1 MELARPWFLLLLP
14 VVALVAWHHLKLGGD
29 PARLRHPRVMLM
41 QGAPVSLRMR
51 LARWRPWFSIV
62 ALVLLV
68 IAASG
73 PRVAHFSE
81 EIEGEGID
89 IILSLD
95 ISGSMRSLDFEP
107 KDRLEAAK
115 DVIRDFITGRPHDRI
130 GLVVFA
136 AKAFTQCPL
145 TVDQQVLTGFLDE
158 VQVGLIDDGT
168 AIGLGLATAVARLRH
183 SDSPSKTVI
192 LLTDGVNNVP
202 TLEPETAAEL
212 AEELGVRV
220 YTVAIGREGL
230 GALSRGRCFHGTT
243 HPTAGNKNRSGV
255 VAEDRRPD
263 RRPDVPGQ
271 RPRGVAAHLQFHRR
285 AGNRPIQDHHQH
297 LVSRAHGVVRFPGP
311 AAAVAGPGAGG
322 HLAAAGGVR
331 WRKEAGHA
339 IRE

>member
-14 VVALVAWHHLKLGGD
+14 VVALVAWHHLRLGGD

-41 QGAPVSLRMR
+41 QGAPVSFRMR
-51 LARWRPWFSIV
+51 LARWRPWFSIL

-73 PRVAHFSE
+73 PRVTHYSE

-230 GALSRGRCFHGTT
+230 VPYPVDDAFMGRRTRQLETKIDLELLQKIADLTGGQMFRASDPEGLQRIFGSIDELETARYKTTISTWYRELMVWFAFPALLLLLL
-243 HPTAGNKNRSGV
+243 
-255 VAEDRRPD
+255 DR
-263 RRPDVPGQ
+263 V
-271 RPRGVAAHLQFHRR
+271 
-285 AGNRPIQDHHQH
+285 
-297 LVSRAHGVVRFPGP
+297 
-311 AAAVAGPGAGG
+311 
-322 HLAAAGGVR
+322 LAATWLRPVV
-331 WRKEAGHA
+331 
-339 IRE
+339 